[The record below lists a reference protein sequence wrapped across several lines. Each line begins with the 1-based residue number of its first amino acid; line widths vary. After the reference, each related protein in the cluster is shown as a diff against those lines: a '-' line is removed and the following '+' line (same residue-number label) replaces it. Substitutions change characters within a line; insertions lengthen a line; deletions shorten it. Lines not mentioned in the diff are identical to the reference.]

1 MPRIEIVFLWF
12 ITYSIF
18 GWVYETILC
27 SIKKKRFINRGFLNG
42 PYCPIYGCGAVLDI
56 LLLGKIHN
64 TVLLFFTAALLT
76 GGLEYVTSVIMEKL
90 FHARWWDYSDKK
102 FNIHGRVYLTG
113 IIVFGTLSVVLILFL
128 HPAVSSIIARLSA
141 TMRSALVVSFFLI
154 LLIDVIYTITKILEL
169 GKILQDLGN
178 RLEVPIQSTKTR
190 CVSVFTTI
198 NEGTKT
204 INSQIRRMI
213 LAFPNLKSIRFGEEL
228 KRLRELLQSG
238 KNGKY
243 IR

>member
-27 SIKKKRFINRGFLNG
+27 SIKNKRFINRGFLNG

-64 TVLLFFTAALLT
+64 TILLFFAAALLT
-76 GGLEYVTSVIMEKL
+76 GGLEYITSVIMEKL

-113 IIVFGTLSVVLILFL
+113 IIVFGTLSVALILFL
-128 HPAVSSIIARLSA
+128 HPAMSSIIAKLP
-141 TMRSALVVSFFLI
+141 TTIRSVLVDSLFLI
-154 LLIDVIYTITKILEL
+154 LLTDAIHTIIKFLEFGEILL
-169 GKILQDLGN
+169 DLEN
-178 RLEVPIQSTKTR
+178 RFEVPFQSTKTI
-190 CVSVFTTI
+190 CVSVFTAL
-198 NEGTKT
+198 NERAKT
-204 INSQIRRMI
+204 INSQIRRVI
-213 LAFPNLKSIRFGEEL
+213 LAFPNLISIRLGEEL

-238 KNGKY
+238 NHGKN
-243 IR
+243 IE

>member
-12 ITYSIF
+12 LTYSIF
-18 GWVYETILC
+18 GWIYETILC

-64 TVLLFFTAALLT
+64 TILLFFAAALLT

-102 FNIHGRVYLTG
+102 FNIGGRVYLTG
-113 IIVFGTLSVVLILFL
+113 IIVFGTLSVILILFL
-128 HPAVSSIIARLSA
+128 HPAVSSIIAGLSA
-141 TMRSALVVSFFLI
+141 RMRSALALSLFLV
-154 LLIDVIYTITKILEL
+154 LLTDAIYTITKLSEF
-169 GKILQDLGN
+169 GEILQDLGN
-178 RLEVPIQSTKTR
+178 RLEEPFQSTKTR
-190 CVSVFTTI
+190 CVSVFTTL
-198 NEGTKT
+198 NEKTKT

-213 LAFPNLKSIRFGEEL
+213 LAFPNLKSIRFGVEL
-228 KRLRELLQSG
+228 KKLRELLQSG
-238 KNGKY
+238 KNSKY
-243 IR
+243 IK